1 MSPTKRDAKHQ
12 AKALTRR
19 RLNATERH
27 ERPPRQSQR
36 DIEALQQALHDLGL
50 PDDLGPEIAGRLHA
64 PQKRLGTIVGRMF
77 PPLFGCIT
85 TSALT
90 RTRGWDTH
98 LPSRMLGA
106 LPQRAWLKRLRKRG
120 QALLVSLWR
129 PRESMSAATRRR
141 WPWSWGLDDA
151 VFRPYGA
158 PLEWVGTWWR
168 GQHQRVGSGMDGG
181 LLLVVIGDGKLVGPV
196 DLAVRRPNPT
206 GLGRRCRTTLAWAQ
220 GMRDATRAAWR
231 RRGLELPAPLVVAE
245 SGVRDSQLMA
255 HVANTHQG
263 TFRVQ
268 GKNASPV
275 SLEDGHKV
283 QGADGVHD
291 DHDWPWRQRL
301 NTPDSRYARLRAKRP
316 TSGQGTVILVDKPG
330 AERFALWCVA
340 SQLQATRLLRL
351 WSRRH
356 WMAQVCRTLKH
367 LFATDACQVHSD
379 DADSG
384 HLVCRLM
391 ACFVL
396 FSTSRVIFKGHVTMD
411 EMGFNLTHHW
421 ASVHCQALEL
431 YGLS

>member
-1 MSPTKRDAKHQ
+1 LFFLNQLYEDAGYLTNARAIATPPGAWFPSISTTNKAKERPMSPTKRDAKHQ

-27 ERPPRQSQR
+27 ERQPRQSQR

-50 PDDLGPEIAGRLHA
+50 PDDLGTEIAGRLHA
-64 PQKRLGTIVGRMF
+64 PQKRLGTIVGLMF

-85 TSALT
+85 TAELT

-196 DLAVRRPNPT
+196 DLAVRRPNPK
-206 GLGRRCRTTLAWAQ
+206 GLGRRCRMTLAWAQ

-330 AERFALWCVA
+330 AGA
-340 SQLQATRLLRL
+340 
-351 WSRRH
+351 
-356 WMAQVCRTLKH
+356 VCP
-367 LFATDACQVHSD
+367 V
-379 DADSG
+379 
-384 HLVCRLM
+384 VCRL
-391 ACFVL
+391 AAPGDALAAALV
-396 FSTSRVIFKGHVTMD
+396 TSSLDGTSVPHLETSLRHRRVPS
-411 EMGFNLTHHW
+411 
-421 ASVHCQALEL
+421 AQ
-431 YGLS
+431 